1 MSGEQILDDNSIK
14 TQSERNKYKIKS
26 KVDINI
32 LLNKV
37 RKEQK
42 KEKFENLIFISL
54 ISFIILA
61 TGVIISF

>member
-14 TQSERNKYKIKS
+14 TQSERNKYKINS